1 MKFANFV
8 ADSAPIWAKAG
19 HIPASDKVVASAE
32 FKKLPYRSDYVTAAS
47 HVVFFS
53 KSTTNWAMF
62 DIIKKDL
69 DTIWNG
75 SKDSKTALTKMTSDI
90 DNLVK

>member
-1 MKFANFV
+1 MLQFGLRLVYSKF
-8 ADSAPIWAKAG
+8 P
-19 HIPASDKVVASAE
+19 DKVVASEE
-32 FKKLPYRSDYVTAAS
+32 FKNCLYTRVYAEAAK

-62 DIIKKDL
+62 DVIKKDL

-75 SKDSKTALTKMTSDI
+75 NKESKTALTKMASDI

>member
-1 MKFANFV
+1 MGSGWSYSSFRQ
-8 ADSAPIWAKAG
+8 SCC
-19 HIPASDKVVASAE
+19 SEE
-32 FKKLPYRSDYVTAAS
+32 FKKLPYIQDYAEAAK

-62 DIIKKDL
+62 DVIKKDL

-75 SKDSKTALTKMTSDI
+75 SKDSKTALTKMASDI